1 MYLDHYG
8 LDQPPFRIT
17 PHTQFFFAGARRGA
31 TLDALVYAILHD
43 EGIVKVCGEV
53 GSGKTMLCRVLIER
67 LPDSVDTLY
76 LGNPTL
82 GPEALLRQIAD
93 ELAIPVASDHSG
105 ALLSAIQSELISRFA
120 AGRRIVALM
129 DEAHAMPPA
138 SLEQIR
144 LLSNL
149 ETSQQKLLQI
159 VLFGQPELNT
169 MLARRDMRQLKDRIT
184 QNFRLDPL
192 GAGEVSQYIDFRLRT
207 AGYRGPSIFSP
218 AAVSRISASSGGLS
232 RRINVLADKAMLAAY
247 SQNLHQISPRH
258 VDLAIRDAEYPP
270 LRPNISKVASVLAL
284 LIAVVLAAGWL
295 LRPSA
300 PATISPQ
307 AQAPTAAEGDR
318 PAGKAAPTETA
329 SADVPIAQE
338 RPAATAQATEA
349 DKPASVS
356 VSAETA
362 SAQASLVEA
371 KPAAGQRAASTSAS
385 AAMSADATSAPP
397 PAEALGEP
405 PAGLDAPASPASEE
419 KPLPPNP
426 AAAGLGPLARD
437 RVEASQAWISGSDDE
452 HWFIQLHTVNN
463 PNAADLDSYIE
474 RAETLL
480 DGARLRVYAT
490 PYHGLTRVGVIY
502 GDYDDRNL
510 AVAALDALPRQLRRQ
525 GAYLRQVR
533 GLR

>member
-247 SQNLHQISPRH
+247 SQNLHQISP
-258 VDLAIRDAEYPP
+258 AM
-270 LRPNISKVASVLAL
+270 
-284 LIAVVLAAGWL
+284 
-295 LRPSA
+295 
-300 PATISPQ
+300 
-307 AQAPTAAEGDR
+307 
-318 PAGKAAPTETA
+318 
-329 SADVPIAQE
+329 
-338 RPAATAQATEA
+338 
-349 DKPASVS
+349 
-356 VSAETA
+356 
-362 SAQASLVEA
+362 
-371 KPAAGQRAASTSAS
+371 STSRS
-385 AAMSADATSAPP
+385 
-397 PAEALGEP
+397 
-405 PAGLDAPASPASEE
+405 
-419 KPLPPNP
+419 
-426 AAAGLGPLARD
+426 
-437 RVEASQAWISGSDDE
+437 
-452 HWFIQLHTVNN
+452 
-463 PNAADLDSYIE
+463 
-474 RAETLL
+474 
-480 DGARLRVYAT
+480 AT
-490 PYHGLTRVGVIY
+490 PSTR
-502 GDYDDRNL
+502 
-510 AVAALDALPRQLRRQ
+510 P
-525 GAYLRQVR
+525 
-533 GLR
+533 

>member
-1 MYLDHYG
+1 MYLEHYG

-93 ELAIPVASDHSG
+93 ELAVPVASDQSG
-105 ALLSAIQSELISRFA
+105 ALLSAIQSELIERFA
-120 AGRRIVALM
+120 CGKRVVALI

-149 ETSQQKLLQI
+149 ESSHQKLLQI
-159 VLFGQPELNT
+159 VLFGQPELNEV
-169 MLARRDMRQLKDRIT
+169 LAKRDMRQLKDRIT

-192 GAGEVSQYIDFRLRT
+192 GPGEVAQYIDFRLRA
-207 AGYRGPSIFSP
+207 AGYRGPNIFSP

-270 LRPNISKVASVLAL
+270 LRPTVSKIASALAL
-284 LIAVVLAAGWL
+284 LTVVVLGAGWMM
-295 LRPSA
+295 RSETPSA
-300 PATISPQ
+300 NKLQAATTPTEQTLEGAGQDPRSSEREHPDPKPAPETEPPAEPRASGTQLPQ
-307 AQAPTAAEGDR
+307 DTQPPAPARSTKTAALQAGANPGQSKPVDGTHT
-318 PAGKAAPTETA
+318 PAMPVT
-329 SADVPIAQE
+329 Q
-338 RPAATAQATEA
+338 AATSDE
-349 DKPASVS
+349 
-356 VSAETA
+356 
-362 SAQASLVEA
+362 
-371 KPAAGQRAASTSAS
+371 
-385 AAMSADATSAPP
+385 APP
-397 PAEALGEP
+397 PKEPGAPQTEP
-405 PAGLDAPASPASEE
+405 P
-419 KPLPPNP
+419 
-426 AAAGLGPLARD
+426 AGLGPLAGSRY
-437 RVEASQAWISGSDDE
+437 RESLSWIASADE
-452 HWFIQLHTVNN
+452 QHWFIQLHTDND
-463 PNAADLDSYIE
+463 PNTADLDGYIE
-474 RAETLL
+474 RTEALL
-480 DGARLRVYAT
+480 DETRLRVYVT
-490 PYHGLTRVGVIY
+490 PYRGLTRVGVIY
-502 GDYDDRNL
+502 GEYDNRNDAL
-510 AVAALDALPRQLRRQ
+510 AALNALPRQLARQ
-525 GAYLRQVR
+525 GAYLRQVK